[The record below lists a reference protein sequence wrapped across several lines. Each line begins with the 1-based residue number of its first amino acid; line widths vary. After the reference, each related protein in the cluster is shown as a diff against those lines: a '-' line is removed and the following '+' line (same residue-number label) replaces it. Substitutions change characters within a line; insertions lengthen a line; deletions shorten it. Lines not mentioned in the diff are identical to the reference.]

1 MFVPQNQLGFAMDSV
16 YIRDMQNLVA
26 KVYPYLQRAFDALPG
41 YTALP
46 TTTKAKIDQI
56 LKDAFVGIDTS
67 TDYARSMYFYSLADQ
82 LLTIAPSSVVTAVQQ
97 VSQQQGWGWAS
108 GGGNPGTGLTI
119 DAVNK
124 ECAEEIEGFC
134 WWHHFIIALAEKQ
147 RSFIPLSSEPTATNP
162 VITGGQTVQIVGA
175 TSSESQT
182 IAQPYGA
189 GQQTAQVVTMPIYIA
204 SAPAPDTGLLPT
216 SYTPAPIF
224 DASKPPAGPIYD
236 MPILQGTGAAQP
248 TTAPASQGNSTLF
261 LLAAILGFVVLTK
274 RKG

>member
-1 MFVPQNQLGFAMDSV
+1 MFVPQNTLGDANPDLRMDSV
-16 YIRDMQNLVA
+16 YIRDMQNLIA
-26 KVYPYLQRAFDALPG
+26 KVYPYLQQAFDALPG
-41 YTALP
+41 YAALP

-56 LKDAFVGIDTS
+56 LKDAFVGIDTQTS
-67 TDYARSMYFYSLADQ
+67 YARDMYFYSLADQ
-82 LLTIAPSSVVTAVQQ
+82 FLTIAPSSVVAATQR
-97 VSQQQGWGWAS
+97 VSQQQGWGYA
-108 GGGNPGTGLTI
+108 GGGTGLTI

-134 WWHHFIIALAEKQ
+134 WWHHFLIALAERQ
-147 RSFIPLSSEPTATNP
+147 RAFIPLSSEPTAVNP

-175 TSSESQT
+175 TSSESQI

-189 GQQTAQVVTMPIYIA
+189 GQQTAQVVTMPTYIP

-224 DASKPPAGPIYD
+224 SAGSAPAA
-236 MPILQGTGAAQP
+236 LTQGDTAQP
-248 TTAPASQGNSTLF
+248 TTAPASQDNSTLW
-261 LLAAILGFVVLTK
+261 LLAAILGFVVLSK